1 MVSCLRY
8 TSSISNISSAHEVRD
23 NTSFRSRKLYLQ
35 HEAHK
40 SPILGS
46 SMRHITNVIIIYNPN
61 STGRSKKKAQQ
72 FAQAVR
78 KHTEARA
85 KLIATQHAGHAE
97 EIAAQH
103 ARKGNVMIV
112 SSSGDGGYH
121 EVLNGAMKTDM
132 RGVILGV
139 LPAGNAND
147 HYHALHHGNVAHRIG
162 RGDTEEVDVIEV
174 VVRTGEK
181 TWRRYA
187 HSYGGLGITPHI
199 GEKLTQAQL
208 NPFKEFWLVT
218 RHFFS
223 SRPVQIVTE
232 DGHAHQYDSV
242 IFSNIARMSKLLTV
256 AAEASPHDG
265 KFEVTR
271 VKSGS
276 IMNLVRF
283 FFFAWTRGIR
293 KPLVTDRY
301 SFVSHRPFQM
311 QLDGEVFSFGS
322 ESEVVVRI
330 ADKQIPV
337 IM

>member
-1 MVSCLRY
+1 M
-8 TSSISNISSAHEVRD
+8 
-23 NTSFRSRKLYLQ
+23 Q
-35 HEAHK
+35 HID
-40 SPILGS
+40 S
-46 SMRHITNVIIIYNPN
+46 VIIIYNPN
-61 STGRSKKKAQQ
+61 STGRSKKKAEQ

-78 KHTEARA
+78 KHTEARP
-85 KLIATQHAGHAE
+85 KLIATKHAGHAE
-97 EIAAQH
+97 EIAERS
-103 ARKGNVMIV
+103 ARKGDVMIV

-121 EVLNGAMKTDM
+121 EVVNGVMKAAA
-132 RGVILGV
+132 RGVVLGV
-139 LPAGNAND
+139 LPSGNAND
-147 HYHALHHGNVAHRIG
+147 HYHALHHGNTAHRIG

-174 VVRTGEK
+174 VVRTGDK

-187 HSYGGLGITPHI
+187 HSYGGLGVTPHI
-199 GEKLTQAQL
+199 GEKLTQARL
-208 NPFKEFWLVT
+208 NPFKEFWLVA

-223 SRPVQIVTE
+223 SRPVQIVTD

-256 AAEASPHDG
+256 ATEASPHDG

-301 SFVSHRPFQM
+301 AFVSHRPFQM
-311 QLDGEVFSFGS
+311 QLDGEVFSFEA

-330 ADKQIPV
+330 AHKQVAV
-337 IM
+337 II